1 VTTFSEQI
9 DIHQHLWT
17 EPLLEA
23 LAKRDTAP
31 LVRKH
36 KDSWILQSA
45 GEAEYLIGTAESD
58 PFERLNQLRAKGIDR
73 AVIAPSSPIGL
84 EDLPVS
90 ESQPLLD
97 AHLEG
102 VRSLPD
108 AFSHWAVSSVW
119 RIEPDRLDAQLD
131 AGAVGLALPAGALAA
146 PEGFAR
152 VAPLLDRLE
161 KRGLPLFVHPG
172 SGPYSEL
179 AIGEPKLAWW
189 PALTRYVA
197 EMNAAWFAYI
207 AAGRARHVELK
218 VVFAMLAGLAPL
230 QHERLA
236 SRGGSDGLE
245 LGDPNVF
252 YDTSSY
258 GPQAISS
265 VAELVGS
272 SQIVYGSDA
281 PVVDSSTIPE
291 IGVDRSA
298 LLVENPLR
306 LFGLAVAR

>member
-1 VTTFSEQI
+1 MATFSEQI

-23 LAKRDTAP
+23 LAQREHAP
-31 LVRKH
+31 LVRRRGS
-36 KDSWILQSA
+36 DWILQSS
-45 GEAEYLIGTAESD
+45 GEAEYVIGPAESD
-58 PFERLNQLRAKGIDR
+58 PIFRLNELRAAGIDR

-90 ESQPLLD
+90 EAQPLLD

-102 VRSLPD
+102 VRNLPEQ
-108 AFSHWAVSSVW
+108 FSHWAVSSVW
-119 RIEPDRLDAQLD
+119 RIEPERLDAQLD
-131 AGAVGLALPAGALAA
+131 AGAVGLSLPAGALAA

-152 VAPLLDRLE
+152 VAPLLERLE

-197 EMNAAWFAYI
+197 EMNAAWFAWT
-207 AAGRARHVELK
+207 ASGRSQHPELK

-230 QHERLA
+230 QFERLEA
-236 SRGGSDGLE
+236 RGGAE
-245 LGDPNVF
+245 NVPLADTNIF

-258 GPQAISS
+258 GPRAIAS
-265 VAELVGS
+265 VAEVVGE
-272 SQIVYGSDA
+272 SQIVFGSDA
-281 PVVDSSTIPE
+281 PVIEDVAVPE
-291 IGVDRSA
+291 GSIERSA
-298 LLVENPLR
+298 LLTENPLR